1 MLAIC
6 PNTLDAQISVGFQLT
21 LSRMPSNRELEIL
34 STLYNQE
41 FEKFNRDINGAVE
54 FLSVGDYR
62 IPNQY
67 NPTEMA
73 AMTVV
78 ANTLFNMDEMYMK
91 R

>member
-1 MLAIC
+1 MKTEGSD
-6 PNTLDAQISVGFQLT
+6 TLDQQISVGFQLA
-21 LSRMPSNRELEIL
+21 LSRNPSEKELQLL
-34 STLYNQE
+34 SALYSLE
-41 FEKFNRDINGAVE
+41 YEKFNMDIKGANT

-62 IPNQY
+62 IPNEY
-67 NPTEMA
+67 HPSEMA